1 MQWIKLQLVIWEHIP
16 PTSAYDKVIHNKTV
30 IIIILC
36 EFLIHHIQYKN
47 LFMSLRTQEILCP
60 L

>member
-1 MQWIKLQLVIWEHIP
+1 MQWIKLQLEIWEGHIQ

-36 EFLIHHIQYKN
+36 ESLISHI
-47 LFMSLRTQEILCP
+47 
-60 L
+60 